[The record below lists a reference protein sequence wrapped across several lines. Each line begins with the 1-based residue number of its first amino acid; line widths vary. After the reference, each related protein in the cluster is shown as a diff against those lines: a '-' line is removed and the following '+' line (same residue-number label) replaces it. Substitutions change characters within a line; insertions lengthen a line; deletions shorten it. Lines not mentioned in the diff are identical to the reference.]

1 MKRTCSR
8 KPVTASDVHTPRHY
22 SDMLIEMY
30 EEGQVG
36 SETMISLIEY
46 FSDQDIEG
54 FMRSEGLL
62 DEEED

>member
-1 MKRTCSR
+1 MKRTFSR
-8 KPVTASDVHTPRHY
+8 KSVTASDVHTPRPY

-62 DEEED
+62 DKED

>member
-1 MKRTCSR
+1 MKRTFSR
-8 KPVTASDVHTPRHY
+8 KPVTASDVYTPRPY